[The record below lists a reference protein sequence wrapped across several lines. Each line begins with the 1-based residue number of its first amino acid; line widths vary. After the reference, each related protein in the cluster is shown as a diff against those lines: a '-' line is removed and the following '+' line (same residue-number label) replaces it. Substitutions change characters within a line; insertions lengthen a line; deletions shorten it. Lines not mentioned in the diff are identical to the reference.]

1 VSQLCAT
8 KNNLKRAFQKH
19 YELYNS
25 LQPNH
30 HQITRRLVLFYAVET
45 GLKYH
50 LLGIIRKSNT
60 DELQMRYNNIGHNIK
75 RMLQE
80 AQCGGRFKL
89 SEFQTERSQRVDSG
103 KFHQMWRYGIKAQ
116 KPDDENKAENE
127 LKKIAEWLDTLV
139 GR

>member
-1 VSQLCAT
+1 M
-8 KNNLKRAFQKH
+8 
-19 YELYNS
+19 
-25 LQPNH
+25 
-30 HQITRRLVLFYAVET
+30 TRRLILFYAVET

-60 DELQMRYNNIGHNIK
+60 NELQSHYSNIGHNIR

-80 AQCGGRFKL
+80 AHCGRNFSLTGFLIDKK
-89 SEFQTERSQRVDSG
+89 QRVDSEQ
-103 KFHQMWRYGIKAQ
+103 FHQMWRYGIKA
-116 KPDDENKAENE
+116 KKAKDENKAEDQ